1 VIGLLFLV
9 SSLGY
14 FLSSL
19 ICGLLTER
27 LGLRWLLGLGTGVWL
42 LGTLGFVLQ
51 PPFALLL
58 IARLCA
64 GIGIGI
70 VETGFNIYISA
81 LPRRMVLLNYLH
93 AFFGVGALVGPLLAT
108 GILALLWGWNMIYA
122 VLAALS
128 LLLLGGI
135 LLLLGKPASE
145 KGTRVEQA
153 HTQGNVLGAT
163 LALPIVW
170 LAALFLLIYVG
181 VETCAGSWAY
191 SFLLEDRA
199 QSTLTAGWI
208 VSGYW
213 LGLTLGRFLIQ
224 RQAERMGMG
233 VAALMYACMGGVV
246 IGLLLIWLVPLGV
259 VAALGFCFLGF
270 SLAPIYP
277 LTVAIVPKLVPQ
289 RLGPSA
295 ISLLVSVSIIGIALF
310 PWIAGILAQVQGIWT
325 LLPYTLAL
333 TVVMLA
339 FWGYLARP
347 VGASEAAQ
355 KEPAI
360 AQTLEHQSQ

>member
-1 VIGLLFLV
+1 
-9 SSLGY
+9 
-14 FLSSL
+14 
-19 ICGLLTER
+19 
-27 LGLRWLLGLGTGVWL
+27 
-42 LGTLGFVLQ
+42 
-51 PPFALLL
+51 
-58 IARLCA
+58 
-64 GIGIGI
+64 
-70 VETGFNIYISA
+70 
-81 LPRRMVLLNYLH
+81 
-93 AFFGVGALVGPLLAT
+93 
-108 GILALLWGWNMIYA
+108 
-122 VLAALS
+122 
-128 LLLLGGI
+128 
-135 LLLLGKPASE
+135 
-145 KGTRVEQA
+145 
-153 HTQGNVLGAT
+153 
-163 LALPIVW
+163 
-170 LAALFLLIYVG
+170 
-181 VETCAGSWAY
+181 
-191 SFLLEDRA
+191 
-199 QSTLTAGWI
+199 
-208 VSGYW
+208 
-213 LGLTLGRFLIQ
+213 
-224 RQAERMGMG
+224 
-233 VAALMYACMGGVV
+233 V